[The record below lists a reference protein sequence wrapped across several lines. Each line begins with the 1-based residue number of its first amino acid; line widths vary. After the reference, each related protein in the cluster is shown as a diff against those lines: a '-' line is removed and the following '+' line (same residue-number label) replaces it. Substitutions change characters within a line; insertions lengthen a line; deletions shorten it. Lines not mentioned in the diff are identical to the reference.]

1 MTSPGSS
8 LTLPETI
15 VERLVALG
23 SADARSAAVSGAISS
38 VLQGT
43 PDYRRAL
50 MQSALPLMDEP
61 LVDFAVPSVGQEV
74 LGAFE
79 EYCQD
84 KKLRSDVLLT
94 GALMAQLGI
103 TSPPSAEKPWWK
115 FW

>member
-15 VERLVALG
+15 VERLTSLG
-23 SADARSAAVSGAISS
+23 SADARSAAVSGAIAS

-50 MQSALPLMDEP
+50 MQSALPLMEGP

-79 EYCQD
+79 EYCRD
-84 KKLRSDVLLT
+84 KAIKSDVLLS

-103 TSPPSAEKPWWK
+103 AAPPSAEKPWWK
-115 FW
+115 LW